1 MPSKPEVLRERRL
14 NDPEYAERVREYAR
28 AYRERNAEKE
38 KERQRLVKAKHRE
51 ENREAY
57 NAKMRE
63 WGRANSERLNREK
76 RERLKNDPVY
86 AEKIRSQE
94 RRRNAE
100 NPERV
105 RNTNLKTIYGITL
118 DCYRKMYEQQGG
130 KCAICGDLKPD
141 HGKAGLVVDHCH
153 TAGHIRE
160 LLCAN
165 CNQALGKF
173 RDNPVILQNAI
184 AYLEKH
190 RKEI

>member
-14 NDPEYAERVREYAR
+14 TDPEFAERTREYAR
-28 AYRERNAEKE
+28 AYKERNLEKE
-38 KERQRLVKAKHRE
+38 KERQRLVKAKHCA

-63 WGRANSERLNREK
+63 WSKANSERLNREK

-94 RRRNAE
+94 RKRNAE

-105 RNTNLKTIYGITL
+105 RNVNLKTIHGITL
-118 DCYRKMYEQQGG
+118 DDYRMMYEQQKG
-130 KCAICGDLKPD
+130 KCAICGEVKPD
-141 HGKAGLVVDHCH
+141 HGRAGLAVDHCH
-153 TAGHIRE
+153 TVGHIRE
-160 LLCAN
+160 LLCPN
-165 CNQALGKF
+165 CNHGLGKF
-173 RDNPVILQNAI
+173 KDDIVRLQKAI